1 MGAERAAAA
10 RAADPGRA
18 VVVMARAVA
27 ERAVVAMARE
37 RVAVEMALVGL
48 GMERAVAEMAQVA
61 RARGVAEG

>member
-18 VVVMARAVA
+18 VV
-27 ERAVVAMARE
+27 AMARE
-37 RVAVEMALVGL
+37 REAVEMALAGL
-48 GMERAVAEMAQVA
+48 GMERAEAEMAQVA